1 MILAARALWI
11 DHLDRLH
18 LLTPMRILLMLLAAL
33 AATMF
38 CRVLVSRL
46 VQRIPHVGDRTRAD
60 QRGRT
65 LSTVLRSTLIAL
77 IWLIVVVTVLGELGV
92 NIGAFVATATII
104 GGALAFGAQTLV
116 RDVIAGFFV
125 IAEDQYGVGDVVDLG
140 LADGTVEQVTLRSTR
155 VRNAD
160 GTVWFVPNGQIVRVA
175 NMSQDFAT
183 ATLDVVFDRH
193 AHVEETLAALRQT
206 LDDVGHEGV
215 LARPSVLGV
224 QSVGDDRYT
233 VRVSTQCRPGQSDDV
248 LRKLRAIIVTATQQG
263 TLPQPPPVPP
273 VGVMPSV
280 E

>member
-1 MILAARALWI
+1 MTRVRQLRSWPMILAARALWI

-140 LADGTVEQVTLRSTR
+140 LADGTV
-155 VRNAD
+155 
-160 GTVWFVPNGQIVRVA
+160 WFVPNGQIVRVA
-175 NMSQDFAT
+175 NRSQDFAT
-183 ATLDVVFDRH
+183 ATLDVVFDGN
-193 AHVEETLAALRQT
+193 ASVEETLAALRRT
-206 LDDVGHEGV
+206 LEDVGHEGV

>member
-1 MILAARALWI
+1 
-11 DHLDRLH
+11 
-18 LLTPMRILLMLLAAL
+18 ML
-33 AATMF
+33 F
-38 CRVLVSRL
+38 
-46 VQRIPHVGDRTRAD
+46 
-60 QRGRT
+60 
-65 LSTVLRSTLIAL
+65 RS
-77 IWLIVVVTVLGELGV
+77 
-92 NIGAFVATATII
+92 GAFVATATII

-175 NMSQDFAT
+175 NRSQDFAT
-183 ATLDVVFDRH
+183 ATLDVVFDGN
-193 AHVEETLAALRQT
+193 ASVEETLAALRRT
-206 LDDVGHEGV
+206 LEDVGHEGV